1 MQRACVRV
9 RGLHVAHTHAS
20 AAAAADL
27 AAGGC
32 KAQAAQRP
40 QCVSAEQMLETPPGA
55 ADDE

>member
-9 RGLHVAHTHAS
+9 CGLHVAHTRAP
-20 AAAAADL
+20 AAADL

-32 KAQAAQRP
+32 KAQAPQRV